1 MKHIRWVLDTAINAC
16 RAFLMPY
23 YSGHW
28 KSAKA
33 VRKSMKTHI
42 YLDLKFWALKSLAK
56 KTAQKLSKE
65 NAHFP
70 YGHSM
75 SASRLRKSMKSRIS
89 NDFATWALKSLKN
102 FFVKKL
108 STVNSTTAAWTDHQ
122 RIPKFLKI
130 RNDQKLTFIKI
141 SHNDCWNHWRFFQWK
156 SYPQPVQFA
165 LL

>member
-1 MKHIRWVLDTAINAC
+1 MLGALLNAC
-16 RAFLMPY
+16 RVDLKHALARHSM
-23 YSGHW
+23 
-28 KSAKA
+28 SAIA
-33 VRKSMKTHI
+33 AQKSMKTHI
-42 YLDLKFWALKSLAK
+42 CLDLKFWALKSLAK
-56 KTAQKLSKE
+56 KTTQKLSKE

-75 SASRLRKSMKSRIS
+75 SATGLRKSMKSAIS
-89 NDFATWALKSLKN
+89 NDFASWALKSLRN

-108 STVNSTTAAWTDHQ
+108 STVSSTIAAWTVHK

-141 SHNDCWNHWRFFQWK
+141 SHKGCWNHWRFFQWK